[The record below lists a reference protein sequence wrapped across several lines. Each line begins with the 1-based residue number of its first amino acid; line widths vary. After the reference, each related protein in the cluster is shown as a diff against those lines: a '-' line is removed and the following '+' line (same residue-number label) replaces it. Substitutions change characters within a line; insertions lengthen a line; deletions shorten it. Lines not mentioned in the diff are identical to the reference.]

1 MLWKESLSL
10 QIKSLNNILDIDID
24 ASIKNIENLMIQCK
38 GIIYFTGVGKNYFT
52 AARISDTY
60 TSLGI
65 RAQFI
70 DPVNTLHGGIGIF
83 KEEDV
88 VVAISKSGETK
99 ELVTFI
105 EKLRSRNFGNIVLI
119 TSNTES
125 TLQNISKLVLVLPVE
140 HEGDHLGIAPIA
152 STMIYASILDSLAVE
167 LSSKQG
173 FTRADFI
180 MNHPGGTIGGMDR
193 K

>member
-1 MLWKESLSL
+1 MLWKESLSM
-10 QIKSLNNILDIDID
+10 QIKSLSNILQIDID
-24 ASIKNIENLMIQCK
+24 ASIQNIENLMSQCK

-52 AARISDTY
+52 AARVSDTY

-70 DPVNTLHGGIGIF
+70 DPVNTLHGSIGIF
-83 KEEDV
+83 KEEDL
-88 VVAISKSGETK
+88 VVALSKSGETN

-105 EKLRSRNFGNIVLI
+105 EKLRSRNFVNTVLI
-119 TSNTES
+119 TSNYQS
-125 TLQNISKLVLVLPVE
+125 TLQKISKSVLVLPVE
-140 HEGDHLGIAPIA
+140 YEGDHLGIAPIA
-152 STMIYASILDSLAVE
+152 STMIYASILDSMAVE

-173 FTRADFI
+173 FTRSDFI